1 MQAAD
6 PNSSA
11 TCWRLRHDV
20 PKVAAAGSPVHYIR
34 PMPDDP
40 TEHLILTAPMYGE
53 AVPLTV
59 PAHYL
64 TPPATLDWINP
75 VTELPKLV
83 SIADTQARLGGISR
97 GTVYKL
103 IASRHL
109 ERVKV
114 GARAMITRD
123 SLDAYLTQIA
133 KADHSA

>member
-53 AVPLTV
+53 AIPLTV

-64 TPPATLDWINP
+64 TPPATLDWIYP
-75 VTELPKLV
+75 VTELPNFV

-97 GTVYKL
+97 RTVYKL
-103 IASRHL
+103 IDDGRL

-123 SLDAYLTQIA
+123 SLDAYIA
-133 KADHSA
+133 LVSKVDHSA

>member
-6 PNSSA
+6 RASSA

-34 PMPDDP
+34 PLPDDP
-40 TEHLILTAPMYGE
+40 TEHLVLTAPMYGE

-75 VTELPKLV
+75 VTELPNLV
-83 SIADTQARLGGISR
+83 SIADTQARLGGVSR
-97 GTVYKL
+97 TTVYKL
-103 IASRHL
+103 IDDGKLKRA
-109 ERVKV
+109 KV

-123 SLDAYLTQIA
+123 SLEAYLTHIA
-133 KADHSA
+133 TSA